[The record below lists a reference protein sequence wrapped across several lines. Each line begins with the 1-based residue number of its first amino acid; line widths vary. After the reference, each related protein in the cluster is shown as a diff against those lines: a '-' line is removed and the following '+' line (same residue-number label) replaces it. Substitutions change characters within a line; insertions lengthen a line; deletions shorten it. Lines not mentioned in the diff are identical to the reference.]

1 MDKKSFFELEAE
13 LSDFFLGEVEKRDR
27 FYHATPED
35 EKRMFR
41 FQSMANRAWVYRY
54 IGDQEKA
61 SVYAG
66 ECYTEVLRTM
76 RIRFPYTA
84 FAFYRYGLTF
94 WDSCDYKTAEWLFQ
108 QCLSISEGDKRTV
121 GILKSPLSLIVNN
134 ALDCLMMDQKQ
145 HEEAEKTLAN
155 SRDQRSPEDRGG
167 LRTTH
172 SNLSKLYFRWAQEI
186 GNKSPEDP
194 RIREY
199 LEKAQKEMEL

>member
-13 LSDFFLGEVEKRDR
+13 LSAFFLGEVEKRDR
-27 FYHATPED
+27 FYHDTPED

-108 QCLSISEGDKRTV
+108 Q
-121 GILKSPLSLIVNN
+121 
-134 ALDCLMMDQKQ
+134 Q